1 MGLLGDG
8 QDLDLH
14 GGKPRGEAAL
24 GLLDEV
30 GHEAVERAQNGA
42 VQHDGGLLGAVL
54 VDVLQV
60 ELGRQAEIEL
70 AGGQGVLVAHGR
82 LDVDVELGAVE
93 GGLTDLLGEVDAQLG
108 QNLAKGALGLLPHL
122 VVLMVLVL
130 VLRVAQRKDAA
141 VVGDAKVLVDAEDE
155 VAHARDLGLD
165 LVGGH
170 EDVRV
175 VLTEVTAAL
184 DALERSARLVAEVVR
199 DLGQTDGQLLV
210 GVGLVGVDHHVV
222 RAVHGAKDEVLALH
236 LHGREHV
243 LLVVVPVAARA
254 VQVHGAH
261 AGRED
266 VLVAQGRLL
275 VADVGLE
282 LLPDDVAVGEEHGQT
297 LAHQV
302 VGHEEVHLATDL
314 AVVALSG
321 LGQLLQVLV
330 ELGLRGEGGA
340 VDAGEHLVLGV
351 VLPVGAGDGK
361 QLESLEGLGVTK
373 VRAGAHVDILALGE
387 EADLGVFGQ
396 VGDVLDLVAL
406 ATLLHEGDGLLAGQD
421 GGLDREVLLHD
432 LAHLGLDGGE
442 VLVTEL
448 GVAQV
453 DVVIEALLGGR
464 AVAEARLRV
473 ETLDC
478 LGQNVGGRVAN
489 DLQLLFSRA
498 LGNGSVC
505 VHDVHWITP
514 LRGIG
519 WFVCER
525 FYCFCI

>member
-1 MGLLGDG
+1 M
-8 QDLDLH
+8 
-14 GGKPRGEAAL
+14 
-24 GLLDEV
+24 
-30 GHEAVERAQNGA
+30 
-42 VQHDGGLLGAVL
+42 
-54 VDVLQV
+54 
-60 ELGRQAEIEL
+60 
-70 AGGQGVLVAHGR
+70 
-82 LDVDVELGAVE
+82 
-93 GGLTDLLGEVDAQLG
+93 
-108 QNLAKGALGLLPHL
+108 
-122 VVLMVLVL
+122 
-130 VLRVAQRKDAA
+130 
-141 VVGDAKVLVDAEDE
+141 
-155 VAHARDLGLD
+155 
-165 LVGGH
+165 
-170 EDVRV
+170 
-175 VLTEVTAAL
+175 
-184 DALERSARLVAEVVR
+184 
-199 DLGQTDGQLLV
+199 
-210 GVGLVGVDHHVV
+210 GVDHHVV

-340 VDAGEHLVLGV
+340 VDAGEHLVFGV

-373 VRAGAHVDILALGE
+373 VRAGAHVDVLALGE

-453 DVVIEALLGGR
+453 DVVVEALLGGR
-464 AVAEARLRV
+464 AVAEVRLRV
-473 ETLDC
+473 EALDC

-505 VHDVHWITP
+505 VHDVHWVTP